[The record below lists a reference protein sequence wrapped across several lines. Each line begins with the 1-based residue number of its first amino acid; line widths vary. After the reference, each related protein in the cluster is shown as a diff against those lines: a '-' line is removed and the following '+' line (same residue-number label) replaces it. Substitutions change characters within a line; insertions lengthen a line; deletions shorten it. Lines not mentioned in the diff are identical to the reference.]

1 MKKRLLAMIMAF
13 VMAMSLLPMS
23 ALAVDGEQTP
33 KTSVSTEASS
43 PVQIT
48 KQVSGGDGNYTLT
61 MDAYVTGKVT
71 TTAPTPLDIVLVLD
85 VSGSMADDISIVTDY
100 VYEEIS
106 GGFLGETSTNLY
118 VFYNFNYGDGTYY
131 YKDGETYTKVV
142 SITRTETSAIPGLG
156 TPLNYKYIYTFENG
170 ESYETENDASLKQ
183 VSNLYTMEAK
193 QTSVSKMQA
202 LQTAVNNFIDETAD
216 ANKMNRISI
225 VKFAGTMTDE
235 VGDGKYQ
242 QGEYSYNYS
251 QIVKNLTTVDDAGK
265 EVLKSAVSAL
275 TAAGATSAD
284 YGMELAQTVLSSS
297 SGGRNKVVIFFTD
310 GEPNHGNG
318 FSNSV
323 AATTINTAQK
333 LKANDTKI
341 YTIGVLRGAD
351 PKDTTGNINKYMN
364 AVSSNYPDATAK
376 GNNGFNVTLG
386 NPDEKGGY
394 YKAAT
399 NAADLNTIFGEIN
412 EEITADVTA
421 DAASVLSD
429 TLSQYVKFA
438 DDPNVVVKK
447 VPASGTDNEPV
458 WGTAIEG
465 TVTAVENENGKFA
478 VSGINESGPNLD
490 VTISGKTITVTGFDY
505 TSETNVV
512 TKKDGE
518 WQGYKLC
525 VSFDVVPDAS
535 ASWNVGKNI
544 VPTNVAAEEGANNA
558 GLSYGNNN
566 SEKTELTKSPEIEVT
581 AYGVNYHGNG
591 SDGGTQVTDTQGYL
605 PGTTVTVKENT
616 FTKTGHAFTGWNSQ
630 ANGEGTKYKK
640 SFTMLGKDVDLYAQW
655 REEVPQQP
663 AVTVVKELAGKWNG
677 TSIAPADTYSP
688 GDRVVY
694 KITATVNADN
704 VKSFTIEDVVGENL
718 KDGTF
723 IVEKGVLDS
732 GKVWLNDELKA
743 LTFGNKYYSKENA
756 ENATD
761 TRETYDFSTHSVT
774 LTRQIAERI
783 SIPFVGDKYTFVGA
797 ENTEFSIG
805 DKITVYYFA
814 TVENV
819 NEANQTFYN
828 TANVT
833 ANGDTHTSTTDPTPI
848 TLKPYHVTFQD
859 KDGNVIEGYDKTE
872 YPYGETIGDK
882 VPADPEVAD
891 GTDGLLQR
899 FDGWYETTTDEA
911 LNTETAYNHDVVFR
925 AKVTDVMKVEK
936 ALTPGSSG
944 LKVGDEVSYTITA
957 TVYDASLTSITVTEE
972 PGPGLIGGTLTC
984 DNAVL
989 GIVSL
994 GGVRTATVA
1003 IDGNTATVTPN
1014 AIEILGQ
1021 TVGGFESD
1029 DTITFTYTATLGIAD
1044 TILTDNGTRNTVTL
1058 TNNNEGE
1065 TATDTTCPVENVGL
1079 PTIDVN
1085 VAKTVKEINGDP
1097 YNGETKVSKGDTVTY
1112 EITVTNNS
1120 SVPVFGVPVIEK
1132 PNNTLTNGHFV
1143 PEEGTI
1149 TIADLTK
1156 IDLSD
1161 ISALIRNLMSG
1172 KSTLNVAL
1180 GSNANLVLTADWSK
1194 VNPKELLEALT
1205 TIRNIK
1211 DLDSLL
1217 SALDVLLTKP
1227 DVTAGSIEEAIGNIE
1242 NYMAALLQKYG
1253 FLNGTLYV
1261 DGECADVAI
1270 LGRIDKSDSAT
1281 LTYTATVNDCD
1292 ENGKV
1297 INTVCV
1303 GCDEAT
1309 AKIDAQRYTVTYTD
1323 GVTGDEVFPDQV
1335 YTVISGAKTPDFD
1348 GTPARDGYAFTGWNP
1363 DPKTVP
1369 TVTEDATYTATWTD
1383 EIVPVLFYIS
1393 GLDTEGYTVENPVP
1407 SIPNLSVKD
1416 GYVYLNAMF
1425 TATQGNAETLEIKGN
1440 DEVAQWL
1447 NENIYDFFSTYTVDA
1462 LIDVANEHDAGLKAD
1477 DFAGWMYQS
1486 VHWEGNEGWHV
1497 HIALTKPTTPI
1508 ENIKYAYQVEYYTEE
1523 PDGTYKL
1530 KETTLPAGFGAEGED
1545 VSVTPDV
1552 DKYASEGFAYDPYV
1566 EGTLTEGQVTKITK
1580 GEDDKPQN
1588 ILTLKLYYSIDTKG
1602 KSTDPENT
1610 GDGIPDKYQKKVTFK
1625 VVNGAWNDKKTN
1637 DVIKYVTLTDG
1648 VGKWAVGG
1656 SYTVTEDDVKN
1667 IPAVGS
1673 EPNSGYKAGSWDALY
1688 QAGDS
1693 ITADVTF
1700 TYTYAKKSS
1709 NNNGGGSS
1717 KPPVLNKEDHYAY
1730 IVGYPD
1736 GTVKPQGNI
1745 TRAEV
1750 ATIFF
1755 RMLTDDSR
1763 NEFWSQ
1769 TNSYSDVS
1777 EGQWFN
1783 NAISTLANAGILSGY
1798 PDGTFRPNA
1807 PITRAEFTKI
1817 AASFFERVEYTIDN
1831 PFNDVDD
1838 DDWFYKFV
1846 MAAYEGGLITGYPEG
1861 DFRPNANISRAESV
1875 TIVNRTLE
1883 RAPDADHFL
1892 KDMIVWPDN
1901 AENAWYYEA
1910 VQEATNSH
1918 EYVVKGTGTN
1928 KYEEWT
1934 KILEV
1939 RDWPALEKEWSNANS
1954 ATGGEVVK

>member
-1 MKKRLLAMIMAF
+1 MKKRLLAMMMAF

-23 ALAVDGEQTP
+23 ALAVNVEQSP
-33 KTSVSTEASS
+33 ETSVSTEASS

-85 VSGSMADDISIVTDY
+85 VSGSMADDISIVTSSEY
-100 VYEEIS
+100 RKTALTNASIS
-106 GGFLGETSTNLY
+106 VDFW
-118 VFYNFNYGDGTYY
+118 FGDGEYY
-131 YKDGETYTKVV
+131 YSEDGSTFYK
-142 SITRTETSAIPGLG
+142 ITEIEYK
-156 TPLNYKYIYTFENG
+156 PLSRKYIYYYEGGSYTSQGILTVPDKIYELSVENT
-170 ESYETENDASLKQ
+170 TE
-183 VSNLYTMEAK
+183 
-193 QTSVSKMQA
+193 SKMKA
-202 LQTAVNNFIDETAD
+202 LQTAVNNFINETATKNAQIAD
-216 ANKMNRISI
+216 TNKMNRISI
-225 VKFAGTMTDE
+225 VKFAGTKTDQ
-235 VGDGKYQ
+235 VGDQKYKQ
-242 QGEYSYNYS
+242 DGHSYNYS
-251 QIVKNLTTVDDAGK
+251 QIVKNLT
-265 EVLKSAVSAL
+265 EVNTTGQAELKSAVNAL

-323 AATTINTAQK
+323 AADTVNTAK
-333 LKANDTKI
+333 ELKDSGTKI
-341 YTIGVLRGAD
+341 YTIGVLKGAD
-351 PKDTTGNINKYMN
+351 PKDTGGNINKYMN
-364 AVSSNYPDATAK
+364 AVSSNYPAATAT
-376 GNNGFNVTLG
+376 GNNGFKVTLG
-386 NPDEKGGY
+386 KPDKNGGY

-399 NAADLNTIFGEIN
+399 NADDLNTIFGNIN
-412 EEITADVTA
+412 EEITANVTA

-447 VPASGTDNEPV
+447 IPASGKGETPAFKDED
-458 WGTAIEG
+458 A
-465 TVTAVENENGKFA
+465 TVISN
-478 VSGINESGPNLD
+478 PNY
-490 VTISGKTITVTGFDY
+490 TISGKTITVTGFDY
-505 TSETNVV
+505 SANHVYKDNQNVWH
-512 TKKDGE
+512 GS
-518 WQGYKLC
+518 KLV

-535 ASWNVGKNI
+535 ASWKVGKNI

-558 GLSYGNNN
+558 GLSYGNNS

-581 AYGVNYHGNG
+581 AYGVNYHGND

-616 FTKTGHAFTGWNSQ
+616 FTKAGYEFTEWNSQ
-630 ANGEGTKYKK
+630 ANGEGTIYKGT
-640 SFTMLGKDVDLYAQW
+640 FTMPGKDVDLYAQW

-663 AVTVVKELAGKWNG
+663 AVTVVKELYGKWIEDEEGKRIDTETN
-677 TSIAPADTYSP
+677 TYSP

-704 VKSFTIEDVVGENL
+704 VKSFTIEDEGGNNL
-718 KDGTF
+718 NKDSF
-723 IVEKGVLDS
+723 IAYSES
-732 GKVWLNDELKA
+732 GKDQFWRTTNTNYVYYGASATQKGMTETTKY
-743 LTFGNKYYSKENA
+743 FGGTEGSK
-756 ENATD
+756 
-761 TRETYDFSTHSVT
+761 
-774 LTRQIAERI
+774 
-783 SIPFVGDKYTFVGA
+783 
-797 ENTEFSIG
+797 TEFTDGNIKYDYVVNDQVTVSGTANI
-805 DKITVYYFA
+805 DKDTTITVYYFA
-814 TVENV
+814 TVADVTKTGEKFD
-819 NEANQTFYN
+819 NEAVVTVSGTEVDKA
-828 TANVT
+828 TAQSQ
-833 ANGDTHTSTTDPTPI
+833 DI
-848 TLKPYHVTFQD
+848 TLPPYTITFVGEDNGKLSEKTYKYNDRTDQD
-859 KDGNVIEGYDKTE
+859 EPAYPVEDGSKGK
-872 YPYGETIGDK
+872 
-882 VPADPEVAD
+882 
-891 GTDGLLQR
+891 LQR
-899 FDGWYETTTDEA
+899 LKWYEDGDANKRVYEKGTI
-911 LNTETAYNHDVVFR
+911 YNENITFKAV
-925 AKVTDVMKVEK
+925 VTDVMKVEK
-936 ALTPGSSG
+936 TLITKDTSNLQVGS
-944 LKVGDEVSYTITA
+944 EVTYQITA

-972 PGPGLIGGTLTC
+972 PGPGLIGGKLTC
-984 DNAVL
+984 DGMSALNRITLEYKDVFGAQVPIRFAAVD
-989 GIVSL
+989 IN
-994 GGVRTATVA
+994 
-1003 IDGNTATVTPN
+1003 GNTATVTPV
-1014 AIEILGQ
+1014 LGSSFKS
-1021 TVGGFESD
+1021 G
-1029 DTITFTYTATLGIAD
+1029 DTITFTYTATLGIAN
-1044 TILTDNGTRNTVTL
+1044 TIITDDNGTRNTVTL
-1058 TNNNEGE
+1058 TNNKGE
-1065 TATDTTCPVENVGL
+1065 TATDTTEPFDKVGL
-1079 PTIDVN
+1079 PTIDVD
-1085 VAKTVKEINGDP
+1085 VEKTVTKINGED
-1097 YNGETKVSKGDTVTY
+1097 YKGEDKVSKGDTVTY

-1281 LTYTATVNDCD
+1281 LTYTATVDSCD
-1292 ENGKV
+1292 KDGKV

-1303 GCDEAT
+1303 GGDKAT
-1309 AKIDAQRYTVTYTD
+1309 AKIDAQTYTVTYTD
-1323 GVTGDEVFPDQV
+1323 GVTDEEVFPDQV

-1393 GLDTEGYTVENPVP
+1393 GLDTEGYIVENPVP

-1416 GYVYLNAMF
+1416 GYVYLNAMV
-1425 TATQGNAETLEIKGN
+1425 TATQWDAETQEIKGN

-1447 NENIYDFFSTYTVDA
+1447 EKAISDFDSDAAYTLND
-1462 LIDVANEHDAGLKAD
+1462 LINAANARGAGLSAA
-1477 DFAGWMYQS
+1477 DFAGWVYQS

-1497 HIALTKPTTPI
+1497 HIALTKPRTPI
-1508 ENIKYAYQVEYYTEE
+1508 ENMKYAYQVEYYTEE

-1602 KSTDPENT
+1602 NSTDPENT
-1610 GDGIPDKYQKKVTFK
+1610 GDGIPDKYQALVLFKSKDEAKGTVTGDGIVQVFTFSKQEGDKTVYLKNGTVYPDMTKVTATAK
-1625 VVNGAWNDKKTN
+1625 
-1637 DVIKYVTLTDG
+1637 
-1648 VGKWAVGG
+1648 
-1656 SYTVTEDDVKN
+1656 
-1667 IPAVGS
+1667 
-1673 EPNSGYKAGSWDALY
+1673 SGYKFDIWTKDNGTTSVKPDTAIENVAG
-1688 QAGDS
+1688 GT
-1693 ITADVTF
+1693 IIKF
-1700 TYTYAKKSS
+1700 YANWASTG
-1709 NNNGGGSS
+1709 NNNNTGGGGSS

-1769 TNSYSDVS
+1769 TNSYRDVS